1 MWLGMRSFVE
11 KSLRVP
17 RVNQP
22 FKKKGLSLMEQD
34 LVKRFKTA
42 EKRTLDR
49 EITQE
54 SYPEDDVK
62 QIVHDVLE
70 ELKRRNVQ
78 KTKEGQ

>member
-1 MWLGMRSFVE
+1 
-11 KSLRVP
+11 
-17 RVNQP
+17 
-22 FKKKGLSLMEQD
+22 MEQD